1 MDGGI
6 VRRTCH
12 FCVHVGAW
20 EAVAWAADTLVRVR
34 VSVPV
39 PVPGPGPGPEPE
51 PELEPVLMR
60 SLGM

>member
-12 FCVHVGAW
+12 FCVHAGVW
-20 EAVAWAADTLVRVR
+20 EAVAWAADTLVPVRVR
-34 VSVPV
+34 VPV
-39 PVPGPGPGPEPE
+39 PGPGPEPE
-51 PELEPVLMR
+51 PEPEPVLMR

>member
-12 FCVHVGAW
+12 FCVHVGVW
-20 EAVAWAADTLVRVR
+20 EAVAWAADTLVQ
-34 VSVPV
+34 VPV
-39 PVPGPGPGPEPE
+39 PGPGPEPE
-51 PELEPVLMR
+51 PEPEPVLMR